1 MNVVFI
7 RVDTNKK
14 SFEKN
19 NLKQLYNLFII
30 FKNIKQVYEF
40 VIYLHWEPTEISAT
54 TLDRD
59 SLNRLPTSYFL
70 Q

>member
-19 NLKQLYNLFII
+19 YLKQLYNLFII
-30 FKNIKQVYEF
+30 FKNKKQVYVY
-40 VIYLHWEPTEISAT
+40 VI
-54 TLDRD
+54 
-59 SLNRLPTSYFL
+59 
-70 Q
+70 